1 MTKLTGKLFL
11 IDHDG
16 TLCQTNPFAF
26 ESIKYAALDAV
37 KKLGYENKITAN
49 EWDDILAETSG
60 TTEKNLARYICNMIS
75 VPLIDFENFFYD
87 SRANW
92 YQQMKKSQE
101 FIFDTYYPDAE
112 LLVEK
117 VAASSNYHLMM
128 VTGNPEN
135 VMDVRLSTHLRKH
148 FCNESDHI
156 LGGFGNECFSRQDLI
171 KNAIEDA
178 TKHFPDFV
186 PSKNDFGFYDNV
198 YYIGD
203 GYRDFKAGIY
213 AKVKT
218 IWIPSRSLPMVKDK
232 SSEEHIKLLMDVLGN
247 NATITNNLESKEVL
261 NFIGLN

>member
-1 MTKLTGKLFL
+1 MTKVSGKLFL

-26 ESIKYAALDAV
+26 ESIKYSAIDAV
-37 KKLGYENKITAN
+37 KKLGQENKISIN
-49 EWDDILAETSG
+49 DWDDIFSETSG

-75 VPLIDFENFFYD
+75 VPLDEFEKYFYD

-92 YQQMKKSQE
+92 YQQMKMNQE

-112 LLVEK
+112 LLIEK
-117 VAASSNYHLMM
+117 IAKTANHHLMM

-135 VMDVRLSTHLRKH
+135 VMDVRISTHLRKH
-148 FCNESDHI
+148 FCNSNDRI
-156 LGGFGNECFSRQDLI
+156 LGGFGNECFSRKELI

-178 TKHFPDFV
+178 IKFFPDFV
-186 PSKNDFGFYDNV
+186 ASKNNFGFYDNV

-203 GYRDFKAGIY
+203 AYKDFKAGIY

-218 IWIPSRSLPMVKDK
+218 IWIPSCSLPMVREKVSD
-232 SSEEHIKLLMDVLGN
+232 EQIKLLMDVLGS
-247 NATITNNLESKEVL
+247 NAIITNNLESSAVL
-261 NFIGLN
+261 DFIGLN

>member
-1 MTKLTGKLFL
+1 MAKATGKLFL

-37 KKLGYENKITAN
+37 NKLGHENKITTN
-49 EWDDILAETSG
+49 DWDDIFSETSG
-60 TTEKNLARYICNMIS
+60 TTEKNLARFICNMIG
-75 VPLIDFENFFYD
+75 VPLEEFEKYFYS

-92 YQQMKKSQE
+92 FLQMKKSQE

-112 LLVEK
+112 FLINK
-117 VAASSNYHLMM
+117 VDASSDYHLMM

-148 FCNESDHI
+148 FCNDGDRI

-178 TKHFPDFV
+178 IKLFPDFV
-186 PSKNDFGFYDNV
+186 PSKNNFGFYDNV

-203 GYRDFKAGIY
+203 GYKDFKAGIY

-218 IWIPSRSLPMVKDK
+218 IWIPSRSLPMVKEK
-232 SSEEHIKLLMDVLGN
+232 SSDEQIKLLMDVLGS
-247 NATITNNLESKEVL
+247 NAIITNNLESKPVL
-261 NFIGLN
+261 DFIGLS